1 MVKAVK
7 IITIIRPKT
16 VQGRSFSSDVEKKSR
31 YVSAYS
37 CG

>member
-7 IITIIRPKT
+7 MINIPRPET
-16 VQGRSFSSDVEKKSR
+16 MQGRSFSSDVENDSR
-31 YVSAYS
+31 YVLSYS